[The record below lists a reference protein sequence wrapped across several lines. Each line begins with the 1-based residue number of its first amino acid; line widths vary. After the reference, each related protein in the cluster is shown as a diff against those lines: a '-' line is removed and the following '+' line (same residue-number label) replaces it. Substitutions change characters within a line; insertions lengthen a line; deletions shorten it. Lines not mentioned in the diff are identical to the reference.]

1 MPDILHTNISYIS
14 SHNKPLAEKILSL
27 NDLTKNFDI
36 NTNLA
41 GEYNLLVNGIPVH
54 SLTGAQEEA
63 KDIVKNIQHNKT
75 GSIHIIYGVGLG
87 YVPDEFIQSLKGKVI
102 VFEPDLETLFFV
114 LSTVDFSQNF
124 KTGRLFFASTN
135 DELSEIYR
143 KLFRYK
149 TQTTLSHL
157 DYHKSFYEDFDSFVK
172 YIKRETLL
180 VEHNYSFQVN
190 NTYMFFEST
199 LKNLARKYQLKCL
212 ADYKNL
218 FKGMPAVIVSAGPSL
233 NKNIDTLKKY
243 QDNALIFCVGTA
255 LNTLYNNNVKPDFLN
270 VIEKVNTSHHYNL
283 PFTKD
288 ICFIGEQFTESSY
301 LNIPFKERF
310 LTNSLE
316 NDDSRW
322 FLEKAEK
329 EFVNFETKGT
339 VAYHAIFSAYYL
351 GCNPIILI
359 GQDLAYPDGQCY
371 SKGSKF
377 DGLKCVFD
385 ESEKRYKIEP
395 ENYEEYRK
403 AYCES
408 ENHSL
413 EMQDLI
419 VKAKI
424 ESLNKNLVT
433 VEGQNN
439 DKLPTDSVYSLFID
453 YIQDFAHRHG
463 EGLKLVNSSLGG
475 ALIKG
480 FELMPLENAFELC
493 APVPLNKKDVL
504 LNSFDYKESYN
515 LNKVKQNLNKD
526 LLLLRKTNALI
537 SPAKP
542 LVEALKNEIENK
554 TYITPKAA
562 SLLEKL
568 NWLYSEITNKYM
580 LKNRIIK
587 MIAVKEYNLLSYLTR
602 EHPEI
607 GDYDTAF
614 KYLEAYACYFRT
626 VSLKLD
632 RTVEFLNNTIKE
644 LDKFNESCTSKS

>member
-14 SHNKPLAEKILSL
+14 SHNKLLAEKILSL
-27 NDLTKNFDI
+27 KESTKNFDI
-36 NTNLA
+36 NTNLV
-41 GEYNLLVNGIPVH
+41 GEYNLLANGIPVH

-63 KDIVKNIQHNKT
+63 KDIVKNIKHNKF
-75 GSIHIIYGVGLG
+75 GSIHIVYGLGLG
-87 YVPDEFIQSLKGKVI
+87 YVPDEFLQSLKGKII
-102 VFEPDLETLFFV
+102 VFEPDLESLFFV

-124 KTGRLFFASTN
+124 KTGRLFFASAN
-135 DELSEIYR
+135 EEISDIYR

-149 TQTTLSHL
+149 TQTTLSYL
-157 DYHKSFYEDFDSFVK
+157 DYHKSHYEGFDSFIE

-190 NTYMFFEST
+190 NTYSFFEST
-199 LKNLARKYQLKCL
+199 LKNLAQKYQLKCL

-255 LNTLYNNNVKPDFLN
+255 LKTLYNNNVTPDFLN

-288 ICFIGEQFTESSY
+288 ICFISEQFTEPSY
-301 LNIPFKERF
+301 LNIPFKDR
-310 LTNSLE
+310 LITNSLE

-329 EFVNFETKGT
+329 EFVDFETKGT
-339 VAYHAIFSAYYL
+339 VAYHAIYSAYYL

-419 VKAKI
+419 VKAKL
-424 ESLNKNLVT
+424 ESLNRNLVT
-433 VEGQNN
+433 VKGQNN
-439 DKLPTDSVYSLFID
+439 DKLPTDSVYSLFIN
-453 YIQDFAHRHG
+453 YIEDFAHRYG

-480 FELMPLENAFELC
+480 FEILSLEKAFALC
-493 APVPLNKKDVL
+493 APIALNKKDIL
-504 LNSFDYKESYN
+504 LNSFEYKESYN

-526 LLLLRKTNALI
+526 LLLLNKTNVLI
-537 SPAKP
+537 CSASP
-542 LVEALKNEIENK
+542 LIDELNNEFKNK
-554 TYITPKAA
+554 TYLTPKAA
-562 SLLEKL
+562 RLLEKL
-568 NWLYSEITNKYM
+568 NGLYSEITNKYM
-580 LKNRIIK
+580 IKNRIIK
-587 MIAVKEYNLLSYLTR
+587 MIAVKEYNLLSYLAK

-607 GDYDTAF
+607 CDYDVAF
-614 KYLEAYACYFRT
+614 EYLEAYACYFRT

-632 RTVEFLNNTIKE
+632 RTVEFLDNAIKE
-644 LDKFNESCTSKS
+644 LEKLNESCTSKS